1 MSCTIL
7 TVPFDLVENEKGEFL
22 KKGFVIDQQL
32 QKKFGDPKHHRG
44 YLYSAKFK
52 EDTVRKTLIKA
63 FLQLEDSPHFKINT
77 ELDSDYSFVDRKKYA
92 NTIEGHCVNILD
104 SSKSETPSTDYLA
117 RLLDRLDGE
126 RKLLFRTNLPAVKNQ
141 FFTIESVSVFLN
153 RQNSA
158 KGVGYGFISIALNW
172 ENEIG
177 ESTPIPEL
185 STVREFL
192 RYFGAEPEKNTFVPI
207 FHGTLRTG
215 EKSSKAITSSDED
228 QINYLKSKL
237 PRLKTEYPTVFNSVE
252 VPEDAYLKSNVNFF
266 SLFDELLKSF
276 LPSSTQEPSFY
287 KFKDDIKPYLLHLD
301 DARNLTSEND
311 RDTWMK
317 SIYHVLRIPGQERK
331 PIFNEFNYSPI
342 MADDSSLFYCLN
354 EGAYIMD
361 GSHPKAD
368 KAMVNVYF
376 PAFLM
381 ALNQKFLFDYF
392 QYKIS
397 ELSLYGDNHF
407 DGKELNR
414 LKANLVKTEFRQV
427 FFNVSNYHEIS
438 EFYHAVQSKF
448 KIKEL
453 RDEYIASIE
462 AINELVKLAENKAKE
477 TEQKAYEE
485 QKEKQENRLNT
496 ILLALT
502 IYQVWFGI
510 CGVGIYPLNK
520 SWIIVTGFIIITAL
534 FMAKTE
540 VRDFLFTSINPIKK
554 KS

>member
-1 MSCTIL
+1 MACTIL
-7 TVPFDLVENEKGEFL
+7 TVPFDLVENKEGVFL
-22 KKGFVIDQQL
+22 KKGFVVDQQL
-32 QKKFGDPKHHRG
+32 QKYFGDPKHHTG
-44 YLYSAKFK
+44 YLYAVKFQ

-92 NTIEGHCVNILD
+92 NTIEGHCVNTLD
-104 SSKSETPSTDYLA
+104 SSALETPSTDYLA
-117 RLLDRLDGE
+117 RLVNRLDGE
-126 RKLLFRTNLPAVKNQ
+126 RKLLFRTNLRAVENQ
-141 FFTIESVSVFLN
+141 FFTIDGVSIFMN

-158 KGVGYGFISIALNW
+158 KGVGYGFISVALSW
-172 ENEIG
+172 QNEIG
-177 ESTPIPEL
+177 QSTAIPEL
-185 STVREFL
+185 SVVREFL
-192 RYFGAEPEKNTFVPI
+192 RYFGAKNEKNTFVPI
-207 FHGTLRTG
+207 FRGTVRT
-215 EKSSKAITSSDED
+215 EDSSKAITSSAED
-228 QINYLKSKL
+228 QIDYVKSKL
-237 PRLKTEYPTVFNSVE
+237 PRLKTEHPEVFDSVE

-301 DARNLTSEND
+301 DARNLTSENE
-311 RDTWMK
+311 RDTWIK

-381 ALNQKFLFDYF
+381 ALNQKYLFDYF

-462 AINELVKLAENKAKE
+462 AINELVKLAENKTKE
-477 TEQKAYEE
+477 KEQKAYEE

-540 VRDFLFTSINPIKK
+540 VRDYLFSSINPIKK

>member
-1 MSCTIL
+1 MACTIL
-7 TVPFDLVENEKGEFL
+7 TVPFDLVENKEGVFL
-22 KKGFVIDQQL
+22 KKGFVVDQQL
-32 QKKFGDPKHHRG
+32 QKYFGDPKHHTG
-44 YLYSAKFK
+44 YLYAVKFQ

-92 NTIEGHCVNILD
+92 NTIEGHCVNTLD
-104 SSKSETPSTDYLA
+104 SSALETPSTDYLA
-117 RLLDRLDGE
+117 RLVNRLDGE
-126 RKLLFRTNLPAVKNQ
+126 RKLLFRTNLRAVENQ
-141 FFTIESVSVFLN
+141 FFTIDGVSIFMN

-158 KGVGYGFISIALNW
+158 KGVGYGFISVALSW
-172 ENEIG
+172 QNEIG
-177 ESTPIPEL
+177 QSTAIPEL
-185 STVREFL
+185 SVVREFL
-192 RYFGAEPEKNTFVPI
+192 RYFGAKNEKNTFVPI
-207 FHGTLRTG
+207 FHGTVRT
-215 EKSSKAITSSDED
+215 EDSSKAITSSAED
-228 QINYLKSKL
+228 QIDYVKSKL
-237 PRLKTEYPTVFNSVE
+237 PRLKTEHPEVFDSVE
-252 VPEDAYLKSNVNFF
+252 VPEDAYQKSNVNFF

-381 ALNQKFLFDYF
+381 ALNQKYLFDYF

-520 SWIIVTGFIIITAL
+520 SWMIVTGFIIITAL

>member
-1 MSCTIL
+1 MSW
-7 TVPFDLVENEKGEFL
+7 
-22 KKGFVIDQQL
+22 Q
-32 QKKFGDPKHHRG
+32 
-44 YLYSAKFK
+44 
-52 EDTVRKTLIKA
+52 
-63 FLQLEDSPHFKINT
+63 
-77 ELDSDYSFVDRKKYA
+77 
-92 NTIEGHCVNILD
+92 
-104 SSKSETPSTDYLA
+104 
-117 RLLDRLDGE
+117 
-126 RKLLFRTNLPAVKNQ
+126 
-141 FFTIESVSVFLN
+141 
-153 RQNSA
+153 
-158 KGVGYGFISIALNW
+158 
-172 ENEIG
+172 NEIG
-177 ESTPIPEL
+177 QSTAIPEL
-185 STVREFL
+185 SVVREFL
-192 RYFGAEPEKNTFVPI
+192 RYFGAKNEKNTFVPI
-207 FHGTLRTG
+207 FHGTVRT
-215 EKSSKAITSSDED
+215 EDSSKAITSSAED
-228 QINYLKSKL
+228 QINYVKSKL
-237 PRLKTEYPTVFNSVE
+237 PRLKTEHPEVFDSVE
-252 VPEDAYLKSNVNFF
+252 VPENAYQKSHVNFF

-331 PIFNEFNYSPI
+331 PIFDEFNYSPI

-354 EGAYIMD
+354 EGTYIMD

-381 ALNQKFLFDYF
+381 ALNQKYLFDYF

-477 TEQKAYEE
+477 KEQKAYEE

-502 IYQVWFGI
+502 I
-510 CGVGIYPLNK
+510 
-520 SWIIVTGFIIITAL
+520 
-534 FMAKTE
+534 
-540 VRDFLFTSINPIKK
+540 
-554 KS
+554 

>member
-1 MSCTIL
+1 
-7 TVPFDLVENEKGEFL
+7 
-22 KKGFVIDQQL
+22 
-32 QKKFGDPKHHRG
+32 
-44 YLYSAKFK
+44 
-52 EDTVRKTLIKA
+52 
-63 FLQLEDSPHFKINT
+63 
-77 ELDSDYSFVDRKKYA
+77 
-92 NTIEGHCVNILD
+92 
-104 SSKSETPSTDYLA
+104 
-117 RLLDRLDGE
+117 
-126 RKLLFRTNLPAVKNQ
+126 
-141 FFTIESVSVFLN
+141 
-153 RQNSA
+153 
-158 KGVGYGFISIALNW
+158 
-172 ENEIG
+172 
-177 ESTPIPEL
+177 
-185 STVREFL
+185 
-192 RYFGAEPEKNTFVPI
+192 
-207 FHGTLRTG
+207 
-215 EKSSKAITSSDED
+215 
-228 QINYLKSKL
+228 
-237 PRLKTEYPTVFNSVE
+237 
-252 VPEDAYLKSNVNFF
+252 
-266 SLFDELLKSF
+266 
-276 LPSSTQEPSFY
+276 
-287 KFKDDIKPYLLHLD
+287 
-301 DARNLTSEND
+301 
-311 RDTWMK
+311 
-317 SIYHVLRIPGQERK
+317 
-331 PIFNEFNYSPI
+331 
-342 MADDSSLFYCLN
+342 
-354 EGAYIMD
+354 
-361 GSHPKAD
+361 
-368 KAMVNVYF
+368 MVNVYF

-381 ALNQKFLFDYF
+381 ALNQKCLFDYF